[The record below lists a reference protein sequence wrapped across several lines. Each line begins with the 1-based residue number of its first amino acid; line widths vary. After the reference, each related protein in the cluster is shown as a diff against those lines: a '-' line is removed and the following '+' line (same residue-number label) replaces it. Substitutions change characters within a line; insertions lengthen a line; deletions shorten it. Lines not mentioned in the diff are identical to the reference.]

1 MILQKVKCGDIEN
14 RKLDFRGW
22 FYKLVV
28 KVGYFFRKIIK
39 RSPEFTI
46 LVKKYEIGD
55 FGGSFDIFSALFIA
69 YIRWNGWEWLRIYSK
84 KCRKF
89 IKRSPKTAKWV
100 FARQKTRNGLFGDLL
115 IIYWAFFRY
124 FLGFLIHSIVFIREL
139 TSIYRSMYDV
149 KMINK
154 TRNNEKSE

>member
-55 FGGSFDIFSALFIA
+55 FGGSFDNFPTFFVD
-69 YIRWNGWEWLRIYSK
+69 YNRWNGWGWLRIKSK

-89 IKRSPKTAKWV
+89 IKRSSKNVKWV
-100 FARQKTRNGLFGDLL
+100 FTRRKTRIGLFEDLFDIFPVL
-115 IIYWAFFRY
+115 SRIFDPFNCFYTR
-124 FLGFLIHSIVFIREL
+124 
-139 TSIYRSMYDV
+139 
-149 KMINK
+149 INEYLSQHVWCENDK
-154 TRNNEKSE
+154 